1 MAIEDRIQG
10 GLKEGAGLEESR
22 LNADFI
28 EFLRKWGTPVLMVI
42 AVLAGGYFLYGRYQL
57 SRDAAMAAA
66 FAELDAAIVSRN
78 PSSLI
83 RVAEEQSGRAAVPL
97 MARLAAAD
105 LYLDA
110 SRTGIPAGIQLDATG
125 KLPEGTVFLTADEQ
139 KAQLDKAATEYEAV
153 LRAAGRDDG
162 KAIHAVGALFGLAS
176 VAESRG
182 EMDQAKERYT
192 ALIELAKRVGFTR
205 EAAAAE
211 KRIETLPTLAEM
223 PRIYTQNDLF
233 AVKSAVSPRQITMPD
248 GSTVTVDEGLT
259 APVVDPAKQIGTPDP
274 TATPSAFPPPPPTPA
289 PTPAP
294 TPEPPPA
301 PTPKETPAPSG
312 EPAPQPAPAPAPGR

>member
-1 MAIEDRIQG
+1 MAMEDRIQG

-42 AVLAGGYFLYGRYQL
+42 AVVAGGYFLYGRYQL
-57 SRDAAMAAA
+57 SRDAAMASA
-66 FAELDAAIVSRN
+66 FAELDAATVSRN

-110 SRTGIPAGIQLDATG
+110 SRTGIPAGIQLDPTTG
-125 KLPEGTVFLTADEQ
+125 ALPDGTVFLTAEEQ

-153 LRAAGRDDG
+153 LRGVGRDDG
-162 KAIHAVGALFGLAS
+162 KAIHAVSALFGLAS

-182 EMDQAKERYT
+182 EMDKAKERYT
-192 ALIELAKRVGFTR
+192 ALIELANRVGFTR

-211 KRIETLPTLAEM
+211 KRIETLPTLSEM

-233 AVKSAVSPRQITMPD
+233 VVKSAVSPRQITMPD
-248 GSTVTVDEGLT
+248 GSTVTIDEGLT
-259 APVVDPAKQIGTPDP
+259 APRVDPALQKGIPDP
-274 TATPSAFPPPPPTPA
+274 NATPSPFAPVPPPSTTPSIPPTP
-289 PTPAP
+289 
-294 TPEPPPA
+294 TPE
-301 PTPKETPAPSG
+301 ET
-312 EPAPQPAPAPAPGR
+312 PAPAPAPAGEPVPEPAPGR